1 MNKAVCIGVSV
12 ALVLDAAWFIRFAIT
27 KIVATFF
34 RSDLKSILDES
45 VVYSICST
53 QDLDF
58 MWHMNNARY
67 FRELDFART
76 DNLVR
81 SGIYS
86 TYRSIRSDIYVL
98 QHASTI
104 RYRRPINFLR
114 PFLVRTK
121 LIWWDSKSLYFEQRF
136 ETLHD
141 GFIRAIAF
149 SRNTVVNAEAEEVVR
164 KCLENQKSDD
174 NDIKK
179 PELREDLKNWIEF
192 DQSNSNFLKV
202 ERGVEL

>member
-1 MNKAVCIGVSV
+1 M
-12 ALVLDAAWFIRFAIT
+12 
-27 KIVATFF
+27 
-34 RSDLKSILDES
+34 
-45 VVYSICST
+45 
-53 QDLDF
+53 
-58 MWHMNNARY
+58 
-67 FRELDFART
+67 
-76 DNLVR
+76 
-81 SGIYS
+81 
-86 TYRSIRSDIYVL
+86 
-98 QHASTI
+98 
-104 RYRRPINFLR
+104 R

-164 KCLENQKSDD
+164 KCLENQKTDD

-179 PELREDLKNWIEF
+179 PELRDDLKNWIEF

>member
-98 QHASTI
+98 QHA
-104 RYRRPINFLR
+104 RWAN
-114 PFLVRTK
+114 K
-121 LIWWDSKSLYFEQRF
+121 LILNRYTILNWYFELILNHYM
-136 ETLHD
+136 LHIIPFQHYTISKTNKFFAAVPGANKVD
-141 GFIRAIAF
+141 MVGFQILILWAKIW
-149 SRNTVVNAEAEEVVR
+149 NTTW
-164 KCLENQKSDD
+164 
-174 NDIKK
+174 
-179 PELREDLKNWIEF
+179 WIHP
-192 DQSNSNFLKV
+192 SYCILP
-202 ERGVEL
+202 

>member
-98 QHASTI
+98 QHARWANNLVLNKYTI
-104 RYRRPINFLR
+104 
-114 PFLVRTK
+114 LVKMIFWIDTE
-121 LIWWDSKSLYFEQRF
+121 SLHVTHYSVSA
-136 ETLHD
+136 LY
-141 GFIRAIAF
+141 
-149 SRNTVVNAEAEEVVR
+149 
-164 KCLENQKSDD
+164 
-174 NDIKK
+174 DI
-179 PELREDLKNWIEF
+179 ED
-192 DQSNSNFLKV
+192 Q
-202 ERGVEL
+202 